1 MRNPNTRS
9 RLHGATWLGAIALAA
24 SVVTTPVSAQG
35 RIGTVTGVVKDE
47 MGKPIPSVE
56 VGATKVPHST
66 RTDSVGKFA
75 LSRLPAGMVDM
86 TFRRIGYSMFVVMI
100 EIPDDDTTDVE
111 VKLSGAPQNMATL
124 VIQDAA
130 PISRRLD
137 QFEAHRKMGSGH
149 FITRA
154 QILRRDPM
162 LLSDMLRTIPGTV
175 LIPTSA
181 TGRAL
186 LRFSR
191 AGMGCPPQYY
201 VDGIM
206 LTGYNI
212 DDMPVSDVEA
222 IELYSGIAGLPAE
235 YARARGNRDCG
246 TVAIWTR
253 IPGK

>member
-1 MRNPNTRS
+1 M
-9 RLHGATWLGAIALAA
+9 TWLGAIALAA
-24 SVVTTPVSAQG
+24 ISAVTTPLAAQG
-35 RIGTVTGVVKDE
+35 HTGTVTGVVKDE
-47 MGKPIPSVE
+47 GGKPIPFVE
-56 VGATKVPHST
+56 VGATKVPHSA

-86 TFRRIGYSMFVVMI
+86 TFRRIGYTMFVVMI

-111 VKLSGAPQNMATL
+111 VKLSGAPQNMAT
-124 VIQDAA
+124 VVVQDNV
-130 PISRRLD
+130 PLSHRLD
-137 QFEAHRKMGSGH
+137 LFESHRKMGSGH

-154 QILRRDPM
+154 EILKRDPM

-175 LIPTSA
+175 LIPTGA

-191 AGMGCPPQYY
+191 AGTACPPQYY

-212 DDMPVSDVEA
+212 DDMPVHDVEA
-222 IELYSGIAGLPAE
+222 VELYSGIAGLPAE